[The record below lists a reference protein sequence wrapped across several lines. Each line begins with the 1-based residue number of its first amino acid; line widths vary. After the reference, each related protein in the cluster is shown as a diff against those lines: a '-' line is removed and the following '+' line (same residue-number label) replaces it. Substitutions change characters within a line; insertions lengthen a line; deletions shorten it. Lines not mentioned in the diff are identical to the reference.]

1 MLTLSQLRAHVPQTG
16 DRPGGLARPYDQ
28 AMRSIVGAPALIAAA
43 LLALAGCAAPSG
55 SPGSPGST
63 PAAVTARSA
72 PSPAEGATA
81 AADVLAAY
89 RAFWDEVTAAAST
102 ADQEAADL
110 RRHATGEQL
119 VTTIGQ
125 LYDLRRRGLVL
136 RGRVRLDPRV
146 VSLSG
151 DGAVVEDCQDGSR
164 FLAYDARTGAPRG
177 RSVKRRDRVTAYLT
191 YDRGAWKV
199 YRTRTREG
207 GC

>member
-81 AADVLAAY
+81 AAVLAAY
-89 RAFWDEVTAAAST
+89 RAFWDEVIAAAST
-102 ADQEAADL
+102 ADHEAEDL

-136 RGRVRLDPRV
+136 RGPVRLDPRV

-164 FLAYDARTGAPRG
+164 FLAYDARSGAARG

-191 YDRGAWKV
+191 YDQGAWKV